1 MDWLNYHHL
10 QYFWN
15 VAKEGTVSAA
25 AEKLHLARTT
35 LTSQI
40 RELEKFCGQ
49 KLFQKK
55 GRLLELTE
63 FGQHVFQYADEIFAI
78 GNELCEFI
86 NTGQSG
92 STKKFVV
99 GIPDVVPKLVAFELL
114 KPAIHH
120 PDGLHIVCFEGKL
133 ADLLGD
139 LALHRLDLIIS
150 DAPAPPNIDVR
161 AYNHSLGECGLT
173 FLAVPKLAK
182 KFSRGFPKSLQGAP
196 VCLPTEHTAV
206 RRSLNQWL
214 DNHEIRPHI
223 VAEFED
229 SALLKV
235 FGQSGLGIVPVP
247 TAIETEVKKQYDMQ
261 VVGRLDDVVDKFY
274 AISVEKRV
282 HHPAV
287 VAILKQARSEIFEFG
302 ESIP

>member
-1 MDWLNYHHL
+1 M
-10 QYFWN
+10 
-15 VAKEGTVSAA
+15 
-25 AEKLHLARTT
+25 
-35 LTSQI
+35 
-40 RELEKFCGQ
+40 
-49 KLFQKK
+49 
-55 GRLLELTE
+55 
-63 FGQHVFQYADEIFAI
+63 
-78 GNELCEFI
+78 
-86 NTGQSG
+86 
-92 STKKFVV
+92 
-99 GIPDVVPKLVAFELL
+99 
-114 KPAIHH
+114 
-120 PDGLHIVCFEGKL
+120 
-133 ADLLGD
+133 
-139 LALHRLDLIIS
+139 
-150 DAPAPPNIDVR
+150 
-161 AYNHSLGECGLT
+161 
-173 FLAVPKLAK
+173 PKLAK